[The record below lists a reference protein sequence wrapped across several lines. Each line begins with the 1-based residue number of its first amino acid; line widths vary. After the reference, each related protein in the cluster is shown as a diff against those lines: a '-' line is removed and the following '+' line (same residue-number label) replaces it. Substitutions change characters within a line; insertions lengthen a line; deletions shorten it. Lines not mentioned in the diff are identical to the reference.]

1 MAHEMKK
8 NEEGPVEAR
17 GEGAEPS
24 GKPITVHSH
33 SGYKQ
38 DEKPRSFD
46 LDGKRLT
53 VLSIKKTWQQESEKT
68 RGRKTF
74 FQVHCHDGRSY
85 NIALDE
91 GTGQWTLEPWSS
103 GHD

>member
-1 MAHEMKK
+1 MKGDAMAYEKK
-8 NEEGPVEAR
+8 KSDKTAADPKE
-17 GEGAEPS
+17 S
-24 GKPITVHSH
+24 GKQIIVHSH
-33 SGYKQ
+33 SGYKK
-38 DEKPRSFD
+38 DEKPRSFE
-46 LDGKRLT
+46 LDGRRLT
-53 VLSIKKTWQQESEKT
+53 ILAIKKQWQEESEKT
-68 RGRKTF
+68 RGRKSF

>member
-1 MAHEMKK
+1 MADQVKK
-8 NEEGPVEAR
+8 NDDAA
-17 GEGAEPS
+17 GESGGGKEPS
-24 GKPITVHSH
+24 GKLITVHSH
-33 SGYKQ
+33 AGYKK
-38 DEKPRSFD
+38 DEKPRSFE
-46 LDGKRLT
+46 LDGRRLT
-53 VLSIKKTWQQESEKT
+53 ILAIKKQWQEESEKT
-68 RGRKTF
+68 RGRKNF